1 MPYIGKAPSSGIRS
15 RFIYT
20 ATAGQTTFTGAD
32 DNNKTLGYTDSEYV
46 DVYLNGVLL
55 EPADYTA
62 TSKTSVVL
70 DSGATVGD
78 TMEIVVYDTFSVFNG
93 TFSGDLTVDGT
104 TLVVDSTNNR
114 VGVGT
119 VSPAQPLHFKGSA
132 VQFENTQNSY
142 LQINTTDTHLYTAGA
157 HPLRFGT
164 NSTERMRIDSS
175 GNVGIGTASPDSTLS
190 IENTTSSGA
199 TIKYDGQS
207 NGEFGLRIQSNV
219 SGGNFESDFAVGG
232 TALLDL
238 FANSSTTSGGDILV
252 ARTQAS
258 DPVLLVKGNGN
269 VGIGTSS
276 PSAPTGFTTG
286 TILDVANAGTAGDAT
301 DNASIRVSSANRHAL
316 LQLKAKNTF
325 TSFIYFGDGDDDDV
339 GKIQYDHTSNFMSFT
354 VNTNEA
360 MRIDS
365 SPQILMGK
373 TVANLTTAGN
383 IIAANATSDG
393 SPAYFYM
400 IKTYDGTRNAWLNY
414 HNGTYVGGIN
424 MTNTSTSFPTSSDE
438 RLKKNIVDAP
448 SAGEKIDAMQ
458 VRSFNWKADDSFQE
472 YGLIAQELQS
482 VYDLPVEQHDIED
495 TYTVDYSKLVPVLL
509 KEIQDLRKR
518 VATLENN

>member
-1 MPYIGKAPSSGIRS
+1 MPYVGKK
-15 RFIYT
+15 
-20 ATAGQTTFTGAD
+20 AT
-32 DNNKTLGYTDSEYV
+32 NVV
-46 DVYLNGVLL
+46 DVSETQSL
-55 EPADYTA
+55 
-62 TSKTSVVL
+62 
-70 DSGATVGD
+70 TVD
-78 TMEIVVYDTFSVFNG
+78 
-93 TFSGDLTVDGT
+93 GDLTVDT
-104 TLVVDSTNNR
+104 DTLVVDSTNNR
-114 VGVGT
+114 VGIGTASPNTLTTLSANSGNAILELNRANANTTGAVGAVNFT
-119 VSPAQPLHFKGSA
+119 VSDGHSVANMYAQGDGDN
-132 VQFENTQNSY
+132 E
-142 LQINTTDTHLYTAGA
+142 GA
-157 HPLRFGT
+157 HLVFRTTSAAGENDPYGSNT
-164 NSTERMRIDSS
+164 TERMRIDSS
-175 GNVGIGTASPDSTLS
+175 
-190 IENTTSSGA
+190 
-199 TIKYDGQS
+199 
-207 NGEFGLRIQSNV
+207 
-219 SGGNFESDFAVGG
+219 
-232 TALLDL
+232 
-238 FANSSTTSGGDILV
+238 
-252 ARTQAS
+252 
-258 DPVLLVKGNGN
+258 GN